1 MQLTFS
7 FSCWHI
13 EASEGILGRQYDNLA
28 HQIVV
33 VGSLPE
39 GYTWDML
46 VECRGNYNIIPLT
59 VNDTGASATLTAD
72 QLALT
77 GYYDFQLRGTQDSV
91 IHHTNTTQVFIPDT
105 IVGPGTW
112 PVLPTEFSQ
121 AEAAIKELNA
131 HPPVPG
137 ENGYWMLWDLDSHAY
152 VQSDLPI
159 PGLTMQIGDTITG
172 EPGTDALVENV
183 GTPTAPK
190 LQFTIPRG
198 DEGKA
203 ATIEVGEVT
212 ASDPGSEPQVKNSG
226 TENAAVLDFV
236 LPRGQTGPTGPAA
249 TIEVESTVTGEPGT
263 QASVE
268 NVGTTGA
275 AKLRFTIPR
284 GNTGQNGVTP
294 TLAAGNVETLEPDQ
308 PATASVT
315 GEGPEY
321 QINLGIPQGKT
332 GETGAQGVQG
342 EIGPRGYTFTPA
354 VDDAGN
360 LSWTNDGGLPNP
372 EEINI
377 KGPIGATGPQ
387 GNPGA
392 TPTITVGTVTTLDPG
407 QDATAEITGE
417 TPNLVLSLGIPQGQP
432 GKDGTEWTEQ
442 ELLEKN
448 ISDYYAM
455 RRTGK
460 VYQTRF
466 WKFAANPTSAGE
478 KLLDNAGLVFEPSTD
493 TEEGQDDYL
502 NGQNP
507 MFEWVN
513 VNYIRDDDG
522 APRPT
527 AIEGQENYKTSGAV
541 DVGAMQMSFWYKI
554 DSSDE
559 EYIYYTV
566 SDTPHPELGL
576 VPWPECVKAD
586 GTVLP
591 WCIASKYFSG
601 TASDGLQR
609 SQPGLKPTR
618 NNSYNS
624 VITTY
629 QNKGPGYWGAGAV
642 RNTFQ
647 ILFNAIK
654 GATKSSQTLFAGTTN
669 WSSQYSASVQRSE
682 KDTYFPVTNS
692 QANNLV
698 VGAYVSVGYGS
709 NNNGAVNQDRG
720 AATMHAY
727 ADDVKIL
734 RIEDL
739 DENNKAVHLDV
750 EEGFDTMPVQL
761 TDELSANITM
771 SSMHWWSG
779 ATDSVLGH
787 HDGSPTSNANGKFPY
802 RVQGREYSVGGY
814 AVASD
819 TVAWLNENGTR
830 TVYSAPRG
838 VAHVSADNSIKETY
852 KESGTIPVHSGG
864 ATADYWVG
872 DCAVDPETG
881 AWYPDAQ
888 GTGSTQGCGDMYY
901 AGGTPANT
909 FREFLQGGHLWHGS
923 HAGSCFLALGGRLGG
938 GAWRFLAGD

>member
-1 MQLTFS
+1 MILLFS
-7 FSCWHI
+7 DWVLSK
-13 EASEGILGRQYDNLA
+13 SQGGLLGYQYDNLTREL
-28 HQIVV
+28 VV
-33 VGSLPE
+33 QGDLPE
-39 GYTWDML
+39 GWTWDVL
-46 VECRGNYNIIPLT
+46 VSASGKGDTWPLALG
-59 VNDTGASATLTAD
+59 DGQASITLTD
-72 QLALT
+72 DNLSVR
-77 GYYDFQLRGTQDSV
+77 GEYYLQLRGTNGDQV
-91 IHHTNTTQVFIPDT
+91 RHTNVITAYNSRSLSGAGQ
-105 IVGPGTW
+105 W
-112 PVLPTEFSQ
+112 PTLPTEWIQ
-121 AEAAIKELNA
+121 AEKDIKELNA

-137 ENGYWMLWDLDSHAY
+137 SNGYWLLWDLSSHSY
-152 VQSDLPI
+152 QESDLPV
-159 PGLTMQIGDTITG
+159 PVGPAGPPNVLEIGTVETLPADQQATASITG
-172 EPGTDALVENV
+172 ESPAQ
-183 GTPTAPK
+183 K
-190 LQFTIPRG
+190 L
-198 DEGKA
+198 
-203 ATIEVGEVT
+203 
-212 ASDPGSEPQVKNSG
+212 
-226 TENAAVLDFV
+226 
-236 LPRGQTGPTGPAA
+236 
-249 TIEVESTVTGEPGT
+249 
-263 QASVE
+263 
-268 NVGTTGA
+268 
-275 AKLRFTIPR
+275 
-284 GNTGQNGVTP
+284 
-294 TLAAGNVETLEPDQ
+294 
-308 PATASVT
+308 
-315 GEGPEY
+315 
-321 QINLGIPQGKT
+321 NLGIPQGKQGATGPQGIQGQPGPQGPQGIPGETGATGPQGPAGPYFSPAMSKDGWLSWQNNGGLSNPEPVNLMGPQGAPGQTGNPGPQGEPGPTGPPGPQGEKGET
-332 GETGAQGVQG
+332 GETGPQGPQG
-342 EIGPRGYTFTPA
+342 IQ
-354 VDDAGN
+354 
-360 LSWTNDGGLPNP
+360 
-372 EEINI
+372 
-377 KGPIGATGPQ
+377 GPIGATGPQ

-392 TPTITVGTVTTLDPG
+392 TPTITAGTVTTLDPG
-407 QDATAEITGE
+407 QEATAEITGE

-493 TEEGQDDYL
+493 TEEGHDDYL

-609 SQPGLKPTR
+609 SQPGMNPTR
-618 NNSYNS
+618 NISYNS
-624 VITTY
+624 MITTY

-669 WSSQYSASVQRSE
+669 WSFQYSASVQRSE

-709 NNNGAVNQDRG
+709 NNNGTVNQDRG
-720 AATMHAY
+720 VATMHAY

-739 DENNKAVHLDV
+739 DENNKAVYLDV
-750 EEGFDTMPVQL
+750 EESFDTMPVQL

-814 AVASD
+814 VVASD
-819 TVAWLNENGTR
+819 TAAWLNEDGTR

-838 VAHVSADNSIKETY
+838 AEHVSANDSIKETY

-864 ATADYWVG
+864 AAADYWVG
-872 DCAVDPETG
+872 DCVVDPETG
-881 AWYPDAQ
+881 AWHPDAQ
-888 GTGSTQGCGDMYY
+888 GSGSTQGCGDMYY
-901 AGGTPANT
+901 AGGTSANT
-909 FREFLQGGHLWHGS
+909 FREFLQGGNLGGGS
-923 HAGSCFLALGGRLGG
+923 NAGSCFLPLWSGLGG
-938 GAWRFLAGD
+938 GYWYYLAGD

>member
-1 MQLTFS
+1 MILTFS
-7 FSCWHI
+7 NWKITKPS
-13 EASEGILGRQYDNLA
+13 GTLGYQYDNLTREL
-28 HQIVV
+28 VV
-33 VGSLPE
+33 QGDLPE
-39 GYTWDML
+39 GWTWDIL
-46 VECRGNYNIIPLT
+46 VSASGKGDTWPLALG
-59 VNDTGASATLTAD
+59 DGQASITLTD
-72 QLALT
+72 DNLSVR
-77 GYYDFQLRGTQDSV
+77 GEYYLQLRGTNGNQV
-91 IHHTNTTQVFIPDT
+91 RHTNIIMAYNSRSLSGAGQ
-105 IVGPGTW
+105 W
-112 PVLPTEFSQ
+112 PTLPTEWIQ
-121 AEAAIKELNA
+121 AEKDIKELNA

-137 ENGYWMLWDLDSHAY
+137 ANGYWILWDLSSHSY
-152 VQSDLPI
+152 QESDLPV
-159 PGLTMQIGDTITG
+159 PVGPAGPPNVLEIGTVETLPADQQATASITG
-172 EPGTDALVENV
+172 ESPAQ
-183 GTPTAPK
+183 K
-190 LQFTIPRG
+190 LNLGIP
-198 DEGKA
+198 
-203 ATIEVGEVT
+203 
-212 ASDPGSEPQVKNSG
+212 Q
-226 TENAAVLDFV
+226 
-236 LPRGQTGPTGPAA
+236 GQTGK
-249 TIEVESTVTGEPGT
+249 
-263 QASVE
+263 
-268 NVGTTGA
+268 TGA
-275 AKLRFTIPR
+275 TPALEI
-284 GNTGQNGVTP
+284 GQ
-294 TLAAGNVETLEPDQ
+294 VETLEPDQ
-308 PATASVT
+308 PATAEFSGT
-315 GEGPEY
+315 PEK
-321 QINLGIPQGKT
+321 P
-332 GETGAQGVQG
+332 
-342 EIGPRGYTFTPA
+342 
-354 VDDAGN
+354 
-360 LSWTNDGGLPNP
+360 
-372 EEINI
+372 
-377 KGPIGATGPQ
+377 
-387 GNPGA
+387 
-392 TPTITVGTVTTLDPG
+392 
-407 QDATAEITGE
+407 
-417 TPNLVLSLGIPQGQP
+417 VLSLGIPQGQP

-493 TEEGQDDYL
+493 TEEGHDDYL

-618 NNSYNS
+618 NISYNS
-624 VITTY
+624 MITAY

-669 WSSQYSASVQRSE
+669 WNFQYSASVQRSE

-709 NNNGAVNQDRG
+709 NNNGTVNQDRG
-720 AATMHAY
+720 VATMHAY

-739 DENNKAVHLDV
+739 DENNKAVYLDV
-750 EEGFDTMPVQL
+750 EESFDTMPVQL

-787 HDGSPTSNANGKFPY
+787 HDGSPTSNANGGFPY

-819 TVAWLNENGTR
+819 TVAWLNEDGTR

-838 VAHVSADNSIKETY
+838 AEHVSANDSIKETY

-864 ATADYWVG
+864 AAADYWVG
-872 DCAVDPETG
+872 DCVVDPETG
-881 AWYPDAQ
+881 AWHPDAQ
-888 GTGSTQGCGDMYY
+888 GSGSTQGCGDMYY
-901 AGGTPANT
+901 AGGTAANT
-909 FREFLQGGHLWHGS
+909 FREFLQGGGLRDGS
-923 HAGSCFLALGGRLGG
+923 YAGSCYLNLWSGLGLGS
-938 GAWRFLAGD
+938 WFYLAGD

>member
-1 MQLTFS
+1 MDSNLDRFGEYPI
-7 FSCWHI
+7 WK
-13 EASEGILGRQYDNLA
+13 NLA
-28 HQIVV
+28 
-33 VGSLPE
+33 
-39 GYTWDML
+39 Y
-46 VECRGNYNIIPLT
+46 
-59 VNDTGASATLTAD
+59 LTAYG
-72 QLALT
+72 LAVKH
-77 GYYDFQLRGTQDSV
+77 GYEGTEEEWLASLEAGELQIKV
-91 IHHTNTTQVFIPDT
+91 ENGKLYYKTTKEEEWTEIP
-105 IVGPGTW
+105 
-112 PVLPTEFSQ
+112 EFSQ
-121 AEAAIKELNA
+121 VIEDLQTAASNAEDAADAANILVESAETAL
-131 HPPVPG
+131 
-137 ENGYWMLWDLDSHAY
+137 ET
-152 VQSDLPI
+152 VQSTLEESQATLESLQEQDEAL
-159 PGLTMQIGDTITG
+159 MQWEEYDNTKSYNPPAKVASNGSSYLNIKPCTG
-172 EPGTDALVENV
+172 I
-183 GTPTAPK
+183 AP
-190 LQFTIPRG
+190 P
-198 DEGKA
+198 
-203 ATIEVGEVT
+203 
-212 ASDPGSEPQVKNSG
+212 N
-226 TENAAVLDFV
+226 TEYWL
-236 LPRGQTGPTGPAA
+236 L
-249 TIEVESTVTGEPGT
+249 I
-263 QASVE
+263 
-268 NVGTTGA
+268 A
-275 AKLRFTIPR
+275 AK
-284 GNTGQNGVTP
+284 GDKGQKGEKGETGQ
-294 TLAAGNVETLEPDQ
+294 
-308 PATASVT
+308 
-315 GEGPEY
+315 
-321 QINLGIPQGKT
+321 K

-342 EIGPRGYTFTPA
+342 PPGPKGDPFSYGDFTEEQLEALTGPA
-354 VDDAGN
+354 
-360 LSWTNDGGLPNP
+360 
-372 EEINI
+372 
-377 KGPIGATGPQ
+377 GPQGPTGPQGIQGQPGPQGPQGIPGETGATGPQ
-387 GNPGA
+387 GPAGPYFSPAMSKDGWLSWQNNGGLSNPEPVNLMGPQGAPGQTGNPGPQGEPGPTGPPGPQGEKGETGA
-392 TPTITVGTVTTLDPG
+392 TGPQGPQGIQGPIGPQGQTGAQGAPGQDGQDGQTPTITVGTVTTLDPG

-576 VPWPECVKAD
+576 APWPECVKAD

-618 NNSYNS
+618 NISYNS
-624 VITTY
+624 MITTY

-669 WSSQYSASVQRSE
+669 WRFQYSASVQRSE

-709 NNNGAVNQDRG
+709 NNNGTVHQDRG
-720 AATMHAY
+720 VAAMHAY

-739 DENNKAVHLDV
+739 DENNKAVYLDV
-750 EEGFDTMPVQL
+750 EESFDTMPVQL

-771 SSMHWWSG
+771 SSMHWRSG

-787 HDGSPTSNANGKFPY
+787 HDGSPTSNANGRFPY
-802 RVQGREYSVGGY
+802 RVQGREYSVGGF

-819 TVAWLNENGTR
+819 TVAWLNEDGTR

-838 VAHVSADNSIKETY
+838 AEHVSANDSIKETY

-864 ATADYWVG
+864 AAAACWVG
-872 DCAVDPETG
+872 DCVVDPETG
-881 AWYPDAQ
+881 AWHPDAQ
-888 GTGSTQGCGDMYY
+888 GSGSTQGCGDMYY
-901 AGGTPANT
+901 TGGTSANT
-909 FREFLQGGHLWHGS
+909 FREFLQGGHLEYGS
-923 HAGSCFLALGGRLGG
+923 DAGSCCLNIWYWLGFGY
-938 GAWRFLAGD
+938 WNFLAGD

>member
-1 MQLTFS
+1 M
-7 FSCWHI
+7 
-13 EASEGILGRQYDNLA
+13 ILLFNDWVLSKPQGGLLGYQYDNLTRELA
-28 HQIVV
+28 IQ
-33 VGSLPE
+33 GDLPE
-39 GYTWDML
+39 GWTWDIL
-46 VECRGNYNIIPLT
+46 VSASGNSDTWPLALG
-59 VNDTGASATLTAD
+59 DGQASITLTD
-72 QLALT
+72 DNLSVR
-77 GYYDFQLRGTQDSV
+77 GEYYLQLRGTNGDQTR
-91 IHHTNTTQVFIPDT
+91 HTNVITAYNSRSLSGAGQ
-105 IVGPGTW
+105 W
-112 PVLPTEFSQ
+112 PTLPTEWIQ
-121 AEAAIKELNA
+121 AEKDIKELNA

-137 ENGYWMLWDLDSHAY
+137 SNGYWLLWDLSGHSY
-152 VQSDLPI
+152 QESDLPV
-159 PGLTMQIGDTITG
+159 PVGPAGPPNVLEIGTVETLPADQPATASITG
-172 EPGTDALVENV
+172 ESPAQKLNLGIPQGQPGKDGPANTLEIGTVETLEP
-183 GTPTAPK
+183 G
-190 LQFTIPRG
+190 Q
-198 DEGKA
+198 A
-203 ATIEVGEVT
+203 ATAQIIGEAPNQT
-212 ASDPGSEPQVKNSG
+212 LSLGI
-226 TENAAVLDFV
+226 
-236 LPRGQTGPTGPAA
+236 PRGQTGK
-249 TIEVESTVTGEPGT
+249 
-263 QASVE
+263 
-268 NVGTTGA
+268 TGA
-275 AKLRFTIPR
+275 TPALEI
-284 GNTGQNGVTP
+284 GQ
-294 TLAAGNVETLEPDQ
+294 VETLEPDQ
-308 PATASVT
+308 PATAEFSGT
-315 GEGPEY
+315 PEK
-321 QINLGIPQGKT
+321 P
-332 GETGAQGVQG
+332 
-342 EIGPRGYTFTPA
+342 
-354 VDDAGN
+354 
-360 LSWTNDGGLPNP
+360 
-372 EEINI
+372 
-377 KGPIGATGPQ
+377 
-387 GNPGA
+387 
-392 TPTITVGTVTTLDPG
+392 
-407 QDATAEITGE
+407 
-417 TPNLVLSLGIPQGQP
+417 VLSLGIPQGQP

-493 TEEGQDDYL
+493 TEEGHDDYL

-513 VNYIRDDDG
+513 VNYTRDDDG

-609 SQPGLKPTR
+609 SQPGMNPTR
-618 NNSYNS
+618 NISYNS
-624 VITTY
+624 MITTY

-669 WSSQYSASVQRSE
+669 WSFQYSASVQRSE

-709 NNNGAVNQDRG
+709 NNNGTVNQDRG
-720 AATMHAY
+720 VAAMHAY

-739 DENNKAVHLDV
+739 DENNKAVYLDV
-750 EEGFDTMPVQL
+750 EESFDTMPVQL

-787 HDGSPTSNANGKFPY
+787 HDGSPTSNVNGRFPY

-819 TVAWLNENGTR
+819 TVAWLNEDGTR

-838 VAHVSADNSIKETY
+838 AEHVSANDSIKETY

-864 ATADYWVG
+864 AAADYWVG
-872 DCAVDPETG
+872 DCVVDPETG
-881 AWYPDAQ
+881 AWHPDAQ
-888 GTGSTQGCGDMYY
+888 GSGSTQGCGDMYY
-901 AGGTPANT
+901 TGGTSANT
-909 FREFLQGGHLWHGS
+909 FREFLQGGSLGGGS
-923 HAGSCFLALGGRLGG
+923 YAGSCYLHLGYWLGNG
-938 GAWRFLAGD
+938 YWFCLAGD

>member
-1 MQLTFS
+1 MILLFS
-7 FSCWHI
+7 DWVLSKPQ
-13 EASEGILGRQYDNLA
+13 GGLLGYQYDNLTREL
-28 HQIVV
+28 VV
-33 VGSLPE
+33 QGDLPK
-39 GYTWDML
+39 GWAWDILVSASGKGDTW
-46 VECRGNYNIIPLT
+46 PLALG
-59 VNDTGASATLTAD
+59 DGEASITLTD
-72 QLALT
+72 DNLSVR
-77 GYYDFQLRGTQDSV
+77 GEYYLQLRGTNGDQV
-91 IHHTNTTQVFIPDT
+91 RHTNVVTAYNSRSLSGAGQ
-105 IVGPGTW
+105 W
-112 PVLPTEFSQ
+112 PTLPTEWIQ
-121 AEAAIKELNA
+121 AEKDIKELNA

-137 ENGYWMLWDLDSHAY
+137 SNGYWLLWDLSSHSY
-152 VQSDLPI
+152 QESDLPV
-159 PGLTMQIGDTITG
+159 PVGPAGPPNVLEIGTVETLPADQQATASITG
-172 EPGTDALVENV
+172 ESPAQKLSLGIPQGQPGKD
-183 GTPTAPK
+183 
-190 LQFTIPRG
+190 
-198 DEGKA
+198 
-203 ATIEVGEVT
+203 
-212 ASDPGSEPQVKNSG
+212 
-226 TENAAVLDFV
+226 
-236 LPRGQTGPTGPAA
+236 GPAN
-249 TIEVESTVTGEPGT
+249 TLQIGT
-263 QASVE
+263 
-268 NVGTTGA
+268 
-275 AKLRFTIPR
+275 
-284 GNTGQNGVTP
+284 
-294 TLAAGNVETLEPDQ
+294 VETLEPGQ
-308 PATASVT
+308 AATAQII
-315 GEGPEY
+315 GEAPN
-321 QINLGIPQGKT
+321 QTLSLGIPQGQTGKT
-332 GETGAQGVQG
+332 
-342 EIGPRGYTFTPA
+342 
-354 VDDAGN
+354 
-360 LSWTNDGGLPNP
+360 
-372 EEINI
+372 
-377 KGPIGATGPQ
+377 
-387 GNPGA
+387 GA
-392 TPTITVGTVTTLDPG
+392 TPALEIGQVETLEPG
-407 QDATAEITGE
+407 EPATAELSG
-417 TPNLVLSLGIPQGQP
+417 TPEKPVLSLGIPQGQP

-493 TEEGQDDYL
+493 TEEGHDDYL

-609 SQPGLKPTR
+609 SQPGMNPTR
-618 NNSYNS
+618 NISYNS
-624 VITTY
+624 MITTY

-669 WSSQYSASVQRSE
+669 WSFQYSASVQRSE

-709 NNNGAVNQDRG
+709 NNNGTVNQDRG
-720 AATMHAY
+720 VATMHAY

-739 DENNKAVHLDV
+739 DENNKAVYLDV
-750 EEGFDTMPVQL
+750 EESFDTMPVQL

-771 SSMHWWSG
+771 SSMHWRSG

-787 HDGSPTSNANGKFPY
+787 HDGSPTSNANGRFPY

-819 TVAWLNENGTR
+819 TVAWLNEDGTR

-838 VAHVSADNSIKETY
+838 AEHVSANDSIKETY

-864 ATADYWVG
+864 AAADYWVG
-872 DCAVDPETG
+872 DCVVDPETG
-881 AWYPDAQ
+881 AWHPDAQ
-888 GTGSTQGCGDMYY
+888 GSGSTQGCGDMYY
-901 AGGTPANT
+901 AGGTSANT
-909 FREFLQGGHLWHGS
+909 FREFLQGGSLGYGS
-923 HAGSCFLALGGRLGG
+923 YAGSCFLNLWGGLGY
-938 GAWRFLAGD
+938 GAWHCLAGD

>member
-1 MQLTFS
+1 MILLFS
-7 FSCWHI
+7 DWVLSKPQ
-13 EASEGILGRQYDNLA
+13 GGLLGYQYDNLTREL
-28 HQIVV
+28 VV
-33 VGSLPE
+33 QGDLPE
-39 GYTWDML
+39 GWTWDVL
-46 VECRGNYNIIPLT
+46 VSASGKGDTWPLALG
-59 VNDTGASATLTAD
+59 DGQASITLTD
-72 QLALT
+72 DNLSVR
-77 GYYDFQLRGTQDSV
+77 GEYYLQLRGTNGFTDQV
-91 IHHTNTTQVFIPDT
+91 RHTNVITAYNSRSLSGAGQ
-105 IVGPGTW
+105 W
-112 PVLPTEFSQ
+112 PTLPTEWIQ
-121 AEAAIKELNA
+121 AEKDIKELNA

-137 ENGYWMLWDLDSHAY
+137 SNGYWLLWDLSSHSY
-152 VQSDLPI
+152 QESDLPV
-159 PGLTMQIGDTITG
+159 PVGPAGPPNVLEIGTVETLPADQPATASITG
-172 EPGTDALVENV
+172 ESPAQKLNLGIPQGKQGATGNPG
-183 GTPTAPK
+183 AP
-190 LQFTIPRG
+190 
-198 DEGKA
+198 GK
-203 ATIEVGEVT
+203 
-212 ASDPGSEPQVKNSG
+212 D
-226 TENAAVLDFV
+226 
-236 LPRGQTGPTGPAA
+236 
-249 TIEVESTVTGEPGT
+249 
-263 QASVE
+263 
-268 NVGTTGA
+268 
-275 AKLRFTIPR
+275 
-284 GNTGQNGVTP
+284 GQNGVTP
-294 TLAAGNVETLEPDQ
+294 TLSAGNVETLEPDQ

-315 GEGPEY
+315 GEGPAY
-321 QINLGIPQGKT
+321 QINLGIPRGQ
-332 GETGAQGVQG
+332 TGAQGAPGQ
-342 EIGPRGYTFTPA
+342 
-354 VDDAGN
+354 
-360 LSWTNDGGLPNP
+360 DGQDGQD
-372 EEINI
+372 
-377 KGPIGATGPQ
+377 GQ
-387 GNPGA
+387 
-392 TPTITVGTVTTLDPG
+392 TPTIAVGTVTTLDPG

-493 TEEGQDDYL
+493 TEEGHDDYL

-609 SQPGLKPTR
+609 SQPGMNPTR
-618 NNSYNS
+618 NISYNS
-624 VITTY
+624 MITTY

-669 WSSQYSASVQRSE
+669 WSFQYSASVQRSE

-709 NNNGAVNQDRG
+709 NNNGTVNQDRG
-720 AATMHAY
+720 VAAMHAY

-739 DENNKAVHLDV
+739 DENNKAVYLDV
-750 EEGFDTMPVQL
+750 EESFDTMPVQL

-787 HDGSPTSNANGKFPY
+787 HDGSPTSNANGRFPY

-819 TVAWLNENGTR
+819 TVAWLNEDGTR

-838 VAHVSADNSIKETY
+838 AEHVSANDSIKETY

-864 ATADYWVG
+864 AAADYWVG
-872 DCAVDPETG
+872 DCVVDPETG
-881 AWYPDAQ
+881 AWHPDAQ
-888 GTGSTQGCGDMYY
+888 GSGSTQGCGDMYY
-901 AGGTPANT
+901 AGGTSANT
-909 FREFLQGGHLWHGS
+909 FREFLQGGNLGNGS
-923 HAGSCFLALGGRLGG
+923 NAGSCSLNLWYRLGY
-938 GAWRFLAGD
+938 GAWDFLAGD

>member
-1 MQLTFS
+1 MILLFS
-7 FSCWHI
+7 DWVLSKPQ
-13 EASEGILGRQYDNLA
+13 GGLLGYQYDNLTREL
-28 HQIVV
+28 VV
-33 VGSLPE
+33 QGDLPE
-39 GYTWDML
+39 GWTWDML
-46 VECRGNYNIIPLT
+46 VSASGNSDTWPLALG
-59 VNDTGASATLTAD
+59 DGQASITLTD
-72 QLALT
+72 DNLSVR
-77 GYYDFQLRGTQDSV
+77 GEYYLQLRGTNGDQV
-91 IHHTNTTQVFIPDT
+91 RHTNVITAYNSRSLSGAGQ
-105 IVGPGTW
+105 W
-112 PVLPTEFSQ
+112 PTLPTEWIQ
-121 AEAAIKELNA
+121 AEKDIKELNA

-137 ENGYWMLWDLDSHAY
+137 LNGYWLLWDLSSHSY
-152 VQSDLPI
+152 QESDLPV
-159 PGLTMQIGDTITG
+159 PVGPAGPPNVLEIGTVETLPADQPATASITG
-172 EPGTDALVENV
+172 ESPAQKLNLGIPQGKQGATGNPG
-183 GTPTAPK
+183 AP
-190 LQFTIPRG
+190 
-198 DEGKA
+198 GK
-203 ATIEVGEVT
+203 
-212 ASDPGSEPQVKNSG
+212 D
-226 TENAAVLDFV
+226 
-236 LPRGQTGPTGPAA
+236 
-249 TIEVESTVTGEPGT
+249 
-263 QASVE
+263 
-268 NVGTTGA
+268 
-275 AKLRFTIPR
+275 
-284 GNTGQNGVTP
+284 GQNGVTP
-294 TLAAGNVETLEPDQ
+294 TLSAGNVETLEPGQ

-321 QINLGIPQGKT
+321 QINLGIPRGQ
-332 GETGAQGVQG
+332 TGAQGTPGQNG
-342 EIGPRGYTFTPA
+342 E
-354 VDDAGN
+354 
-360 LSWTNDGGLPNP
+360 DG
-372 EEINI
+372 
-377 KGPIGATGPQ
+377 Q
-387 GNPGA
+387 
-392 TPTITVGTVTTLDPG
+392 TPTIAVGTVTTLDPG

-493 TEEGQDDYL
+493 TEEGHDDYL

-609 SQPGLKPTR
+609 SQPGMNPTR
-618 NNSYNS
+618 NISYNS
-624 VITTY
+624 MITTY

-669 WSSQYSASVQRSE
+669 WSFQYSASVQRSE

-709 NNNGAVNQDRG
+709 NNNGTVNQDRG
-720 AATMHAY
+720 VAAMHAY

-739 DENNKAVHLDV
+739 DENNKAVYLDV
-750 EEGFDTMPVQL
+750 EESFDTMPVQL

-787 HDGSPTSNANGKFPY
+787 HDGSPTSNANGRFPY

-819 TVAWLNENGTR
+819 TVAWLNEDGTR

-838 VAHVSADNSIKETY
+838 AEHVSANDSIKETY

-872 DCAVDPETG
+872 DCVVDPETG
-881 AWYPDAQ
+881 AWHPDAQ
-888 GTGSTQGCGDMYY
+888 GSGSTQGCGDMYY
-901 AGGTPANT
+901 AGGTSANT
-909 FREFLQGGHLWHGS
+909 FREFLQGGALGFGS
-923 HAGSCFLALGGRLGG
+923 NAGSCCLNLGSGLGDG
-938 GAWRFLAGD
+938 GWRYLAGD

>member
-1 MQLTFS
+1 MILLFS
-7 FSCWHI
+7 DWVLSKPQ
-13 EASEGILGRQYDNLA
+13 GGLLGYQYDNLTREL
-28 HQIVV
+28 VV
-33 VGSLPE
+33 QGDLPE
-39 GYTWDML
+39 GWTWDIL
-46 VECRGNYNIIPLT
+46 VSASGKGDTWPLALG
-59 VNDTGASATLTAD
+59 DGQASITLTD
-72 QLALT
+72 DNLSVR
-77 GYYDFQLRGTQDSV
+77 GEYYLQLRGTNGDQV
-91 IHHTNTTQVFIPDT
+91 RHTNVITAYNSRSLSGAGQ
-105 IVGPGTW
+105 W
-112 PVLPTEFSQ
+112 PTLPTEWIQ
-121 AEAAIKELNA
+121 AEKDIKELNA

-137 ENGYWMLWDLDSHAY
+137 SNGYWLLWDLSSHSY
-152 VQSDLPI
+152 QESDLPV
-159 PGLTMQIGDTITG
+159 PVGPAGPPNVLEIGTVETLPADQQATASITG
-172 EPGTDALVENV
+172 ESPAQKLNLGIPQGKQGATGNPG
-183 GTPTAPK
+183 AP
-190 LQFTIPRG
+190 
-198 DEGKA
+198 GK
-203 ATIEVGEVT
+203 
-212 ASDPGSEPQVKNSG
+212 N
-226 TENAAVLDFV
+226 
-236 LPRGQTGPTGPAA
+236 
-249 TIEVESTVTGEPGT
+249 
-263 QASVE
+263 
-268 NVGTTGA
+268 
-275 AKLRFTIPR
+275 
-284 GNTGQNGVTP
+284 GQNGVTP
-294 TLAAGNVETLEPDQ
+294 TLAAGDVETLEPDQ

-315 GEGPEY
+315 GEGPAY
-321 QINLGIPQGKT
+321 QIN
-332 GETGAQGVQG
+332 
-342 EIGPRGYTFTPA
+342 
-354 VDDAGN
+354 
-360 LSWTNDGGLPNP
+360 
-372 EEINI
+372 
-377 KGPIGATGPQ
+377 
-387 GNPGA
+387 
-392 TPTITVGTVTTLDPG
+392 
-407 QDATAEITGE
+407 
-417 TPNLVLSLGIPQGQP
+417 LGIPQGQP

-493 TEEGQDDYL
+493 TEEGHDDYL

-576 VPWPECVKAD
+576 APWPECVKAD

-624 VITTY
+624 MITTY

-669 WSSQYSASVQRSE
+669 WNFQYSASVQRSE

-709 NNNGAVNQDRG
+709 NNNGTVNQDRG
-720 AATMHAY
+720 VATMHAY

-739 DENNKAVHLDV
+739 DENNKAVYLDV
-750 EEGFDTMPVQL
+750 EESFDTMPVQL

-787 HDGSPTSNANGKFPY
+787 HDGSPTSNANGRFPY

-819 TVAWLNENGTR
+819 TVAWLNEDGTR

-838 VAHVSADNSIKETY
+838 AEHVSANDSIKETY

-864 ATADYWVG
+864 AAADYWVG
-872 DCAVDPETG
+872 DCVVDPETG
-881 AWYPDAQ
+881 AWHPDAQ
-888 GTGSTQGCGDMYY
+888 GSGSTQGCGDMYY
-901 AGGTPANT
+901 AGGTSANT
-909 FREFLQGGHLWHGS
+909 FREFLQGGYLGGGS
-923 HAGSCFLALGGRLGG
+923 PAGSCFLYLGHGLGNG
-938 GAWRFLAGD
+938 NWNYLAGYCFDFFKTMHCVVRRAGRRSRMAPWQMPKISQKG

>member
-1 MQLTFS
+1 MILTFS
-7 FSCWHI
+7 NWKITKPS
-13 EASEGILGRQYDNLA
+13 GTLGYQYDNLTREL
-28 HQIVV
+28 VV
-33 VGSLPE
+33 QGDLPE
-39 GYTWDML
+39 GWTWDIL
-46 VECRGNYNIIPLT
+46 VSASGNSDIWPLALG
-59 VNDTGASATLTAD
+59 DGQASITLTD
-72 QLALT
+72 DNLSVH
-77 GYYDFQLRGTQDSV
+77 GEYYLQLRGTNGDQV
-91 IHHTNTTQVFIPDT
+91 RHTNVITAYNSRSLSGAGQ
-105 IVGPGTW
+105 W
-112 PVLPTEFSQ
+112 PTLPTEWIQ
-121 AEAAIKELNA
+121 AEKDIKELNA

-137 ENGYWMLWDLDSHAY
+137 SNGYWLLWDLSSHSY
-152 VQSDLPI
+152 QESDLPV
-159 PGLTMQIGDTITG
+159 P
-172 EPGTDALVENV
+172 V
-183 GTPTAPK
+183 
-190 LQFTIPRG
+190 
-198 DEGKA
+198 
-203 ATIEVGEVT
+203 
-212 ASDPGSEPQVKNSG
+212 
-226 TENAAVLDFV
+226 
-236 LPRGQTGPTGPAA
+236 GPAGPPNVLE
-249 TIEVESTVTGEPGT
+249 IGT
-263 QASVE
+263 
-268 NVGTTGA
+268 
-275 AKLRFTIPR
+275 
-284 GNTGQNGVTP
+284 
-294 TLAAGNVETLEPDQ
+294 VETLEPGQ
-308 PATASVT
+308 TATAQIT
-315 GEGPEY
+315 GEAPN
-321 QINLGIPQGKT
+321 QTLSLGIPQGQTGKT
-332 GETGAQGVQG
+332 
-342 EIGPRGYTFTPA
+342 
-354 VDDAGN
+354 
-360 LSWTNDGGLPNP
+360 
-372 EEINI
+372 
-377 KGPIGATGPQ
+377 
-387 GNPGA
+387 GA
-392 TPTITVGTVTTLDPG
+392 TPALEIGQVETLEPG
-407 QDATAEITGE
+407 EPATAELSG
-417 TPNLVLSLGIPQGQP
+417 TPEKPVLSLGIPQGQP

-460 VYQTRF
+460 VYQTRV

-493 TEEGQDDYL
+493 PEEGHDDYL

-609 SQPGLKPTR
+609 SQPGMNPTR

-624 VITTY
+624 MITTY
-629 QNKGPGYWGAGAV
+629 QTKGPGYWGAGAV

-669 WSSQYSASVQRSE
+669 WSFQYSASVQRSE

-709 NNNGAVNQDRG
+709 NNNGTVNQDRG
-720 AATMHAY
+720 VAAMHAY

-739 DENNKAVHLDV
+739 DENNKAVYLDV
-750 EEGFDTMPVQL
+750 EESFDTMPVQL

-787 HDGSPTSNANGKFPY
+787 HDGSPTSNANGRFPY

-819 TVAWLNENGTR
+819 TVAWLNEDGTR

-838 VAHVSADNSIKETY
+838 AEHVSANDSIKETY

-864 ATADYWVG
+864 AAADYWVG
-872 DCAVDPETG
+872 DCVVDPETG
-881 AWYPDAQ
+881 AWHPDAQ
-888 GTGSTQGCGDMYY
+888 GSGSTQGCGDMYY
-901 AGGTPANT
+901 AGGTSANT
-909 FREFLQGGHLWHGS
+909 FREFLQGGALWNGS
-923 HAGSCFLALGGRLGG
+923 YAGSGCLFLRGRLGDG
-938 GAWRFLAGD
+938 NWYFLAGD

>member
-1 MQLTFS
+1 MQLVFDFS
-7 FSCWHI
+7 QWLISPRQ
-13 EASEGILGRQYDNLA
+13 GVVGRQYDNLS
-28 HQIVV
+28 HSLVV
-33 VGSLPE
+33 EGELPS

-46 VECRGNYNIIPLT
+46 VEAKGKYNIIPLSAT
-59 VNDTGASATLTAD
+59 ATGATASLTAD
-72 QLALT
+72 QLAFGDT
-77 GYYDFQLRGTQDSV
+77 YYAFQLRGTSGEI
-91 IHHTNTTQVFIPDT
+91 IHHTNAVQVYVPDT

-121 AEAAIKELNA
+121 AEANIKELNA

-137 ENGYWMLWDLDSHAY
+137 ENGYWMLWDLGTHSY
-152 VQSDLPI
+152 VQSQLVV
-159 PGLTMQIGDTITG
+159 PGLHIEIGETTTG
-172 EPGTDALVENV
+172 EPGTPASVANS
-183 GTPTAPK
+183 GTNTAPV
-190 LQFTIPRG
+190 LNFTIPEGEKG
-198 DEGKA
+198 DA
-203 ATIEVGEVT
+203 ATIQVGTVT

-226 TENAAVLDFV
+226 TENAAVFDFV
-236 LPRGQTGPTGPAA
+236 LPRGQTGPTGSAA

-294 TLAAGNVETLEPDQ
+294 TLSAGNVETLEPGQ

-315 GEGPEY
+315 GEGPAY
-321 QINLGIPQGKT
+321 QINLGIPRGQ
-332 GETGAQGVQG
+332 TGAQGAPGQ
-342 EIGPRGYTFTPA
+342 
-354 VDDAGN
+354 
-360 LSWTNDGGLPNP
+360 DGQDG
-372 EEINI
+372 
-377 KGPIGATGPQ
+377 Q
-387 GNPGA
+387 
-392 TPTITVGTVTTLDPG
+392 TPTIAVGTVTTLDPG

-417 TPNLVLSLGIPQGQP
+417 TPNLTLNLGIPEGQP
-432 GKDGTEWTEQ
+432 GQDGTEWTEQ

-493 TEEGQDDYL
+493 TEEGHDDYL

-576 VPWPECVKAD
+576 APWPECVKAD

-624 VITTY
+624 MITTY

-669 WSSQYSASVQRSE
+669 WSFQYSASVQRSE

-709 NNNGAVNQDRG
+709 NNNGTVNQDRG
-720 AATMHAY
+720 VAAMHAY

-739 DENNKAVHLDV
+739 DENNKAVYLDV
-750 EEGFDTMPVQL
+750 EESFDTMPVQL

-787 HDGSPTSNANGKFPY
+787 HDGSPTSNANGRFPY

-819 TVAWLNENGTR
+819 TVAWLNEDGTR

-838 VAHVSADNSIKETY
+838 AEHVSANDSIKETY

-864 ATADYWVG
+864 TAADYWVG
-872 DCAVDPETG
+872 DCVVDPETG
-881 AWYPDAQ
+881 AWHPDAQ
-888 GTGSTQGCGDMYY
+888 GSGSTQGCGDMYY
-901 AGGTPANT
+901 AGGTSANT
-909 FREFLQGGHLWHGS
+909 FREFLQGGNLGLGS
-923 HAGSCFLALGGRLGG
+923 LAGSCYLYLGGRLGG
-938 GAWRFLAGD
+938 GGWGFLAGD

>member
-1 MQLTFS
+1 MILLFS
-7 FSCWHI
+7 DWVLSKPQ
-13 EASEGILGRQYDNLA
+13 GGLLGYQYDNLTREL
-28 HQIVV
+28 VV
-33 VGSLPE
+33 QGDLPE
-39 GYTWDML
+39 GWTWDML
-46 VECRGNYNIIPLT
+46 VSASGNSDTWPLALG
-59 VNDTGASATLTAD
+59 DGQASITLTD
-72 QLALT
+72 DNLSVR
-77 GYYDFQLRGTQDSV
+77 GEYYLQLRGTNGDQV
-91 IHHTNTTQVFIPDT
+91 RHTNVITAYNSRSLSGAGQ
-105 IVGPGTW
+105 W
-112 PVLPTEFSQ
+112 PTLPTEWIQ
-121 AEAAIKELNA
+121 AEKDIKELNA

-137 ENGYWMLWDLDSHAY
+137 SDGYWLLWDLSSHSY
-152 VQSDLPI
+152 QESDLPV
-159 PGLTMQIGDTITG
+159 PVGPAGPPNVLEIGTVETLPADQQATASITG
-172 EPGTDALVENV
+172 ESPAQKLNLGIPQGKQGATGNPG
-183 GTPTAPK
+183 AP
-190 LQFTIPRG
+190 
-198 DEGKA
+198 GK
-203 ATIEVGEVT
+203 
-212 ASDPGSEPQVKNSG
+212 D
-226 TENAAVLDFV
+226 
-236 LPRGQTGPTGPAA
+236 GQD
-249 TIEVESTVTGEPGT
+249 
-263 QASVE
+263 
-268 NVGTTGA
+268 
-275 AKLRFTIPR
+275 
-284 GNTGQNGVTP
+284 GQTP
-294 TLAAGNVETLEPDQ
+294 TLAAGDVETLEPGQ

-315 GEGPEY
+315 GEGPAY
-321 QINLGIPQGKT
+321 QINLGIPRGQ
-332 GETGAQGVQG
+332 TGAQGAPGQ
-342 EIGPRGYTFTPA
+342 
-354 VDDAGN
+354 
-360 LSWTNDGGLPNP
+360 DGQDGQD
-372 EEINI
+372 
-377 KGPIGATGPQ
+377 GQ
-387 GNPGA
+387 
-392 TPTITVGTVTTLDPG
+392 TPTIAVGTVTTLDPG

-493 TEEGQDDYL
+493 TEEGHDDYL

-609 SQPGLKPTR
+609 SQPGMNPTR
-618 NNSYNS
+618 NISYNS
-624 VITTY
+624 MITTY

-654 GATKSSQTLFAGTTN
+654 GATKSSQTLFAGTTS
-669 WSSQYSASVQRSE
+669 WSFQYSASVQRSE

-720 AATMHAY
+720 VATMHAY

-739 DENNKAVHLDV
+739 DENNKAVYLDV
-750 EEGFDTMPVQL
+750 EESFDTMPVQL

-771 SSMHWWSG
+771 SSMHWRSG

-787 HDGSPTSNANGKFPY
+787 HDGSPTSNANGRFPY

-819 TVAWLNENGTR
+819 AVAWLNEDGTR

-838 VAHVSADNSIKETY
+838 AEHVSANDSIKETY

-864 ATADYWVG
+864 AAADYWVG
-872 DCAVDPETG
+872 DCVVDPETG
-881 AWYPDAQ
+881 AWHPDAQ
-888 GTGSTQGCGDMYY
+888 GSGSTQGCGDMYY
-901 AGGTPANT
+901 AGGTSANT
-909 FREFLQGGHLWHGS
+909 FREFLQGGGLWYGS
-923 HAGSCFLALGGRLGG
+923 YAGSCFLHLGSWLGSG
-938 GAWRFLAGD
+938 SWDFLAGD

>member
-1 MQLTFS
+1 MILLFS
-7 FSCWHI
+7 DWVLSKPQ
-13 EASEGILGRQYDNLA
+13 GGLLGYQYDNLTREL
-28 HQIVV
+28 VV
-33 VGSLPE
+33 QGDLPE
-39 GYTWDML
+39 GWTWDIL
-46 VECRGNYNIIPLT
+46 VSANGNSDTWPLALG
-59 VNDTGASATLTAD
+59 DGQASITLTD
-72 QLALT
+72 DNLSVR
-77 GYYDFQLRGTQDSV
+77 GEYYLQLRGTNGDQVRRTNV
-91 IHHTNTTQVFIPDT
+91 ITAYNSRSLSGAGQ
-105 IVGPGTW
+105 W
-112 PVLPTEFSQ
+112 PTLPTEWIQ
-121 AEAAIKELNA
+121 AEKDIKELNA

-137 ENGYWMLWDLDSHAY
+137 SNGYWLLWDLSSHSY
-152 VQSDLPI
+152 QESDLPV
-159 PGLTMQIGDTITG
+159 PVGPAGPPNVLEIGTVETLPADQQATASITG
-172 EPGTDALVENV
+172 ESPAQKLNLGIPQGKQGATGNPG
-183 GTPTAPK
+183 AP
-190 LQFTIPRG
+190 
-198 DEGKA
+198 GK
-203 ATIEVGEVT
+203 
-212 ASDPGSEPQVKNSG
+212 D
-226 TENAAVLDFV
+226 
-236 LPRGQTGPTGPAA
+236 
-249 TIEVESTVTGEPGT
+249 
-263 QASVE
+263 
-268 NVGTTGA
+268 
-275 AKLRFTIPR
+275 
-284 GNTGQNGVTP
+284 GQNGVTP
-294 TLAAGNVETLEPDQ
+294 TLSAGNVETLEPGQ

-315 GEGPEY
+315 GNGPAY
-321 QINLGIPQGKT
+321 QINLGIPRGQ
-332 GETGAQGVQG
+332 TGAQGAPGQ
-342 EIGPRGYTFTPA
+342 
-354 VDDAGN
+354 
-360 LSWTNDGGLPNP
+360 DGQDGQD
-372 EEINI
+372 
-377 KGPIGATGPQ
+377 GQ
-387 GNPGA
+387 
-392 TPTITVGTVTTLDPG
+392 TPTIAVGTVTTLDPG
-407 QDATAEITGE
+407 QDATAEITGK

-493 TEEGQDDYL
+493 TEEGHDDYL

-609 SQPGLKPTR
+609 SQPGMNPTR
-618 NNSYNS
+618 NISYNS
-624 VITTY
+624 MITTY

-669 WSSQYSASVQRSE
+669 WSFQYSASVQRSE

-709 NNNGAVNQDRG
+709 NNNGTVNQDRG
-720 AATMHAY
+720 VATMHAY

-739 DENNKAVHLDV
+739 DENNKAVYLDV
-750 EEGFDTMPVQL
+750 EESFDTMPVQL

-787 HDGSPTSNANGKFPY
+787 HDGSPTSNANGRSPY

-819 TVAWLNENGTR
+819 TVAWLNEDGTR

-838 VAHVSADNSIKETY
+838 AEHVSANDSIKETY

-864 ATADYWVG
+864 AAADYWVG
-872 DCAVDPETG
+872 DCVVDPETG
-881 AWYPDAQ
+881 AWHPDAQ
-888 GTGSTQGCGDMYY
+888 GSGSTQGCGDMYY
-901 AGGTPANT
+901 AGGTSANT
-909 FREFLQGGHLWHGS
+909 FREFLQGGFLWSGS
-923 HAGSCFLALGGRLGG
+923 RAGSCCLYLWDGLGG
-938 GAWRFLAGD
+938 GGWAYLAGD

>member
-1 MQLTFS
+1 MILLFS
-7 FSCWHI
+7 DWVLSK
-13 EASEGILGRQYDNLA
+13 SQGGLLGYQYDNLTREL
-28 HQIVV
+28 VV
-33 VGSLPE
+33 QGDLPE
-39 GYTWDML
+39 GWTWDIL
-46 VECRGNYNIIPLT
+46 VSASGNGDTWPLT
-59 VNDTGASATLTAD
+59 LGDGQASITLTD
-72 QLALT
+72 DNLSVR
-77 GYYDFQLRGTQDSV
+77 GEYYLQLRGTNGDQV
-91 IHHTNTTQVFIPDT
+91 RHTNVITAYNSRSLSGAGQ
-105 IVGPGTW
+105 W
-112 PVLPTEFSQ
+112 PTLPTEWIQ
-121 AEAAIKELNA
+121 AEKDIKELNA

-137 ENGYWMLWDLDSHAY
+137 SNGYWLLWDLSSHSY
-152 VQSDLPI
+152 QESDLPV
-159 PGLTMQIGDTITG
+159 PVGPAGPPNVLEIGTVETLPADQQATASITG
-172 EPGTDALVENV
+172 ESPAQKLNLGIPQGKQGATGNPG
-183 GTPTAPK
+183 AP
-190 LQFTIPRG
+190 
-198 DEGKA
+198 GK
-203 ATIEVGEVT
+203 
-212 ASDPGSEPQVKNSG
+212 D
-226 TENAAVLDFV
+226 
-236 LPRGQTGPTGPAA
+236 
-249 TIEVESTVTGEPGT
+249 
-263 QASVE
+263 
-268 NVGTTGA
+268 
-275 AKLRFTIPR
+275 
-284 GNTGQNGVTP
+284 GQNGVTP
-294 TLAAGNVETLEPDQ
+294 TLAAGNVETLEPGQ

-315 GEGPEY
+315 GEGPAY
-321 QINLGIPQGKT
+321 QINLGIPRGQ
-332 GETGAQGVQG
+332 TGAQGTPGQNG
-342 EIGPRGYTFTPA
+342 E
-354 VDDAGN
+354 
-360 LSWTNDGGLPNP
+360 DG
-372 EEINI
+372 
-377 KGPIGATGPQ
+377 Q
-387 GNPGA
+387 
-392 TPTITVGTVTTLDPG
+392 TPTITVGTVTTLAPG

-493 TEEGQDDYL
+493 AEEGHDDYL

-609 SQPGLKPTR
+609 SQPGMNPTR
-618 NNSYNS
+618 NISYNS
-624 VITTY
+624 MITTY

-669 WSSQYSASVQRSE
+669 WSFQYSASVQRSE

-709 NNNGAVNQDRG
+709 NNNGTVNQDRG
-720 AATMHAY
+720 VATMHAY

-739 DENNKAVHLDV
+739 DENNKAVYLDV
-750 EEGFDTMPVQL
+750 EESFDTMPVQL

-787 HDGSPTSNANGKFPY
+787 HDGSPTSNANGRFPY

-819 TVAWLNENGTR
+819 TVAWLNEDGTR

-838 VAHVSADNSIKETY
+838 AEHVSANDSIKETY

-872 DCAVDPETG
+872 DCVVDPETG
-881 AWYPDAQ
+881 AWHPDAQ
-888 GTGSTQGCGDMYY
+888 GSGSTQGCGDMYY
-901 AGGTPANT
+901 AGGTSANT
-909 FREFLQGGHLWHGS
+909 FREFLQGGDLWNGS
-923 HAGSCFLALGGRLGG
+923 SAGSCFLVLGHWLGHG
-938 GAWRFLAGD
+938 LWYYLAGD

>member
-1 MQLTFS
+1 MILLFS
-7 FSCWHI
+7 DWVLSKPQ
-13 EASEGILGRQYDNLA
+13 GGLLGYQYDNLTREL
-28 HQIVV
+28 VV
-33 VGSLPE
+33 QGDLPE
-39 GYTWDML
+39 GWTWDIL
-46 VECRGNYNIIPLT
+46 VSANGNSDTWPLALG
-59 VNDTGASATLTAD
+59 DGQASITLTD
-72 QLALT
+72 DNLSVR
-77 GYYDFQLRGTQDSV
+77 GEYYLQLRGTKGDQV
-91 IHHTNTTQVFIPDT
+91 RHTNVITAYNSRSLSGAGQ
-105 IVGPGTW
+105 W
-112 PVLPTEFSQ
+112 PTLPTEWIQ
-121 AEAAIKELNA
+121 AEKDIKELNA

-137 ENGYWMLWDLDSHAY
+137 SNGYWLLWDLSSHSY
-152 VQSDLPI
+152 QESDLPV
-159 PGLTMQIGDTITG
+159 PVGPAGPPNVLEIGTVETLPADQQATASITG
-172 EPGTDALVENV
+172 ESPAQ
-183 GTPTAPK
+183 K
-190 LQFTIPRG
+190 L
-198 DEGKA
+198 
-203 ATIEVGEVT
+203 
-212 ASDPGSEPQVKNSG
+212 
-226 TENAAVLDFV
+226 
-236 LPRGQTGPTGPAA
+236 
-249 TIEVESTVTGEPGT
+249 
-263 QASVE
+263 
-268 NVGTTGA
+268 
-275 AKLRFTIPR
+275 
-284 GNTGQNGVTP
+284 
-294 TLAAGNVETLEPDQ
+294 
-308 PATASVT
+308 
-315 GEGPEY
+315 
-321 QINLGIPQGKT
+321 NLGIPQGK
-332 GETGAQGVQG
+332 Q
-342 EIGPRGYTFTPA
+342 
-354 VDDAGN
+354 
-360 LSWTNDGGLPNP
+360 
-372 EEINI
+372 
-377 KGPIGATGPQ
+377 GAT

-392 TPTITVGTVTTLDPG
+392 PGKDGQDGQTPTIAVGTVTTLDPG

-493 TEEGQDDYL
+493 TEEGHDDYL

-609 SQPGLKPTR
+609 SQPGMNPTR
-618 NNSYNS
+618 NISYNS
-624 VITTY
+624 MITTY

-669 WSSQYSASVQRSE
+669 WNFQYSASVQRSE

-692 QANNLV
+692 QANSLV

-709 NNNGAVNQDRG
+709 DNNGTVNQDRG
-720 AATMHAY
+720 VAAMHAY

-739 DENNKAVHLDV
+739 DENNKAVYLDV
-750 EEGFDTMPVQL
+750 EESFDTMPVQL

-771 SSMHWWSG
+771 SSMHWRSG

-787 HDGSPTSNANGKFPY
+787 HDGSPTSNANGRFPY

-819 TVAWLNENGTR
+819 TVAWLNEDGTR

-838 VAHVSADNSIKETY
+838 VAHVSADDSIKETY

-864 ATADYWVG
+864 AAADYWVG
-872 DCAVDPETG
+872 DCVVDPETG
-881 AWYPDAQ
+881 AWHPDAQ
-888 GTGSTQGCGDMYY
+888 GSGSTQGCGDMYY
-901 AGGTPANT
+901 AGGTSANT
-909 FREFLQGGHLWHGS
+909 FREFLQGGDLRSGS
-923 HAGSCFLALGGRLGG
+923 CAGSCCLHLGG
-938 GAWRFLAGD
+938 GLGYGYWNFLAGD

>member
-1 MQLTFS
+1 MDSNLDRFGEYPIWKNLAYLTAYGLAVKHGYEGTEEEWLASLETGELQIKVENGKLYYKTTKEEEWTEIPEFSQVIEDLQTAASNAGEAADAANTLVESAKTALGTVQSTLEESQATLESLQEQDEALMQ
-7 FSCWHI
+7 W
-13 EASEGILGRQYDNLA
+13 EEYDNTKSYSPPA
-28 HQIVV
+28 KVV
-33 VGSLPE
+33 SDGSSYLNIKSSTGISPPDTE
-39 GYTWDML
+39 HWLLIAAKGDKGQKG
-46 VECRGNYNIIPLT
+46 EKGNPGEKGE
-59 VNDTGASATLTAD
+59 TGAQGVQGPPGPKGDPFSYGDFTEE
-72 QLALT
+72 QLEALT
-77 GYYDFQLRGTQDSV
+77 G
-91 IHHTNTTQVFIPDT
+91 PA
-105 IVGPGTW
+105 GP
-112 PVLPTEFSQ
+112 Q
-121 AEAAIKELNA
+121 
-131 HPPVPG
+131 
-137 ENGYWMLWDLDSHAY
+137 
-152 VQSDLPI
+152 
-159 PGLTMQIGDTITG
+159 
-172 EPGTDALVENV
+172 
-183 GTPTAPK
+183 
-190 LQFTIPRG
+190 
-198 DEGKA
+198 
-203 ATIEVGEVT
+203 
-212 ASDPGSEPQVKNSG
+212 
-226 TENAAVLDFV
+226 
-236 LPRGQTGPTGPAA
+236 GPTGPQGIQGQPGPQGPQGIPGETGA
-249 TIEVESTVTGEPGT
+249 TGPQGPAGPYFSPAMSKDGWLSWQNNGGLSNPEPVNLMGPQGAPGQTGNPGPRGEPGPT
-263 QASVE
+263 GPPGPQGE
-268 NVGTTGA
+268 KGETGA
-275 AKLRFTIPR
+275 
-284 GNTGQNGVTP
+284 TGPQGPQGIQGPIGPQGQTGKTGATP
-294 TLAAGNVETLEPDQ
+294 ALEIGQVETLEPGQ

-315 GEGPEY
+315 GEGPAY
-321 QINLGIPQGKT
+321 QIN
-332 GETGAQGVQG
+332 
-342 EIGPRGYTFTPA
+342 
-354 VDDAGN
+354 
-360 LSWTNDGGLPNP
+360 
-372 EEINI
+372 
-377 KGPIGATGPQ
+377 
-387 GNPGA
+387 
-392 TPTITVGTVTTLDPG
+392 
-407 QDATAEITGE
+407 
-417 TPNLVLSLGIPQGQP
+417 LGIPQGQP

-493 TEEGQDDYL
+493 AEEGHDDYL

-609 SQPGLKPTR
+609 SQPGMNPTR
-618 NNSYNS
+618 NISYNS
-624 VITTY
+624 MITTY

-669 WSSQYSASVQRSE
+669 WSFQYSASVQRSE

-709 NNNGAVNQDRG
+709 NNNGTVNQDRG
-720 AATMHAY
+720 VATMHAY

-739 DENNKAVHLDV
+739 DENNKAVYLDV
-750 EEGFDTMPVQL
+750 EESFDTMPVQL

-787 HDGSPTSNANGKFPY
+787 HDGSPTSNANGRFPY

-819 TVAWLNENGTR
+819 TVAWLNEDGTR

-838 VAHVSADNSIKETY
+838 AEHVSANDSIKETY

-864 ATADYWVG
+864 AAADYWVG
-872 DCAVDPETG
+872 DCVVDPETG
-881 AWYPDAQ
+881 AWHPDAQ
-888 GTGSTQGCGDMYY
+888 GSGSTQGCGDIYY
-901 AGGTPANT
+901 AGGTSANT
-909 FREFLQGGHLWHGS
+909 FREFLQGGHLGHGS
-923 HAGSCFLALGGRLGG
+923 GAGSCFLNLGSWLGTG
-938 GAWRFLAGD
+938 HWYYLAGD

>member
-1 MQLTFS
+1 MILLFS
-7 FSCWHI
+7 DWVLSKTQ
-13 EASEGILGRQYDNLA
+13 GGLLGYQYDNLTREL
-28 HQIVV
+28 VV
-33 VGSLPE
+33 QGDLPE
-39 GYTWDML
+39 GWTWDVL
-46 VECRGNYNIIPLT
+46 VSASGKGDTWPLALG
-59 VNDTGASATLTAD
+59 DGQASITLTD
-72 QLALT
+72 DNLSVR
-77 GYYDFQLRGTQDSV
+77 GEYYLQLRGTNGDQV
-91 IHHTNTTQVFIPDT
+91 RHTNVITAYNSRSLS
-105 IVGPGTW
+105 GAGKW
-112 PVLPTEFSQ
+112 PTLPTEWIQ
-121 AEAAIKELNA
+121 AEKDIKELNA

-137 ENGYWMLWDLDSHAY
+137 LNGYWLIWDLSSHSY
-152 VQSDLPI
+152 QESDLPV
-159 PGLTMQIGDTITG
+159 PVGPAGPPNVLEIGTVETLPADQQATASITG
-172 EPGTDALVENV
+172 ESPAQ
-183 GTPTAPK
+183 K
-190 LQFTIPRG
+190 LNLGIPQ
-198 DEGKA
+198 GK
-203 ATIEVGEVT
+203 
-212 ASDPGSEPQVKNSG
+212 Q
-226 TENAAVLDFV
+226 
-236 LPRGQTGPTGPAA
+236 
-249 TIEVESTVTGEPGT
+249 
-263 QASVE
+263 
-268 NVGTTGA
+268 GTTGNPGA
-275 AKLRFTIPR
+275 PGKD
-284 GNTGQNGVTP
+284 GKNGVTP
-294 TLAAGNVETLEPDQ
+294 TLSAGNVETLEPGQ

-315 GEGPEY
+315 GKGPAY
-321 QINLGIPQGKT
+321 QINLGIPRGQ
-332 GETGAQGVQG
+332 TGAQGTHG
-342 EIGPRGYTFTPA
+342 KNGK
-354 VDDAGN
+354 
-360 LSWTNDGGLPNP
+360 DG
-372 EEINI
+372 
-377 KGPIGATGPQ
+377 Q
-387 GNPGA
+387 
-392 TPTITVGTVTTLDPG
+392 TPTISVGTVTTLDPG
-407 QDATAEITGE
+407 QDATAEITGK

-493 TEEGQDDYL
+493 TEEGHDDYL

-609 SQPGLKPTR
+609 SQPGMNPTR
-618 NNSYNS
+618 NISYNS
-624 VITTY
+624 MITTY

-669 WSSQYSASVQRSE
+669 WSFQYSASVQRSE

-709 NNNGAVNQDRG
+709 NNNGTVNQDRG
-720 AATMHAY
+720 VATMHAY

-739 DENNKAVHLDV
+739 DENNKAVYLDV
-750 EEGFDTMPVQL
+750 EESFDTMPVQL
-761 TDELSANITM
+761 TNELSANITM

-787 HDGSPTSNANGKFPY
+787 HDGSPTSNANGRFPY

-819 TVAWLNENGTR
+819 TVAWLNEDGTR

-838 VAHVSADNSIKETY
+838 AEHVSANDSIKETY

-872 DCAVDPETG
+872 DCVVDPETG
-881 AWYPDAQ
+881 AWHPDAQ
-888 GTGSTQGCGDMYY
+888 GSGSTQGCGDMYY
-901 AGGTPANT
+901 AGGTSANT
-909 FREFLQGGHLWHGS
+909 FREFLQGGFLGNGS
-923 HAGSCFLALGGRLGG
+923 DAGSCYLHLGSWLGG
-938 GAWRFLAGD
+938 GYWYCLAGD

>member
-1 MQLTFS
+1 MILLFS
-7 FSCWHI
+7 DWVLSKTQ
-13 EASEGILGRQYDNLA
+13 GGLLGYQYDNLTREL
-28 HQIVV
+28 VV
-33 VGSLPE
+33 QGDLPE
-39 GYTWDML
+39 GWTWDIL
-46 VECRGNYNIIPLT
+46 VSASGKSDTWPLALG
-59 VNDTGASATLTAD
+59 DGQASITLTD
-72 QLALT
+72 DNLSVR
-77 GYYDFQLRGTQDSV
+77 GEYYLQLRGTNGDQV
-91 IHHTNTTQVFIPDT
+91 RHTNVITAYNSRSLSGAGQ
-105 IVGPGTW
+105 W
-112 PVLPTEFSQ
+112 PTLPTEWIQ
-121 AEAAIKELNA
+121 AEKDIKELNA

-137 ENGYWMLWDLDSHAY
+137 SDGYWLLWDLSSHSY
-152 VQSDLPI
+152 QESDLPV
-159 PGLTMQIGDTITG
+159 PVGPAGPPNVLEIGTVETLPADQPATASITG
-172 EPGTDALVENV
+172 ESPAQKLNLGIPQGQPGKDGPANTLEIGTVETLEP
-183 GTPTAPK
+183 GQTATA
-190 LQFTIPRG
+190 QIT
-198 DEGKA
+198 
-203 ATIEVGEVT
+203 GEAPNQT
-212 ASDPGSEPQVKNSG
+212 LSLGI
-226 TENAAVLDFV
+226 
-236 LPRGQTGPTGPAA
+236 PRGQTGK
-249 TIEVESTVTGEPGT
+249 
-263 QASVE
+263 
-268 NVGTTGA
+268 TGA
-275 AKLRFTIPR
+275 TPALEI
-284 GNTGQNGVTP
+284 GQ
-294 TLAAGNVETLEPDQ
+294 VETLEPDQ
-308 PATASVT
+308 PATAEFSGT
-315 GEGPEY
+315 PEK
-321 QINLGIPQGKT
+321 P
-332 GETGAQGVQG
+332 
-342 EIGPRGYTFTPA
+342 
-354 VDDAGN
+354 
-360 LSWTNDGGLPNP
+360 
-372 EEINI
+372 
-377 KGPIGATGPQ
+377 
-387 GNPGA
+387 
-392 TPTITVGTVTTLDPG
+392 
-407 QDATAEITGE
+407 
-417 TPNLVLSLGIPQGQP
+417 VLSLGIPQGQP

-493 TEEGQDDYL
+493 TEEGHDDYL

-609 SQPGLKPTR
+609 SQPGMNPTR
-618 NNSYNS
+618 NISYNS
-624 VITTY
+624 MITTY

-669 WSSQYSASVQRSE
+669 WSFQYSASVQRSE

-709 NNNGAVNQDRG
+709 DNNGTVNQDRG
-720 AATMHAY
+720 VAAMHAY

-739 DENNKAVHLDV
+739 DENNKAVYLDV
-750 EEGFDTMPVQL
+750 EESFDTMPVQL

-787 HDGSPTSNANGKFPY
+787 HDGSPTSNANGRFPY

-838 VAHVSADNSIKETY
+838 AEHVSANDSIKETY

-864 ATADYWVG
+864 AAADYWVG
-872 DCAVDPETG
+872 DCVVDPETG
-881 AWYPDAQ
+881 AWHPDAQ
-888 GTGSTQGCGDMYY
+888 GSGSTQGCGDMYY
-901 AGGTPANT
+901 AGGTSANT
-909 FREFLQGGHLWHGS
+909 FREFLQGGDLWADS
-923 HAGSCFLALGGRLGG
+923 RAGSCCLNLGYGLGD
-938 GAWRFLAGD
+938 GAWRCLAGD

>member
-1 MQLTFS
+1 M
-7 FSCWHI
+7 
-13 EASEGILGRQYDNLA
+13 ILLFNDWVLSKPQGGLLGYQYDNLTREL
-28 HQIVV
+28 VV
-33 VGSLPE
+33 QGDLPE
-39 GYTWDML
+39 GWTWDIL
-46 VECRGNYNIIPLT
+46 VSASGKGDTWPLALG
-59 VNDTGASATLTAD
+59 DGQASITLTD
-72 QLALT
+72 DNLSVR
-77 GYYDFQLRGTQDSV
+77 GEYYLQLRGTKGDQVGDQV
-91 IHHTNTTQVFIPDT
+91 RHTNVITAYNSRSLSGAGQ
-105 IVGPGTW
+105 W
-112 PVLPTEFSQ
+112 PTLPTEWIQ
-121 AEAAIKELNA
+121 AEKDIKELNA

-137 ENGYWMLWDLDSHAY
+137 SNGYWLLWDLSSHSY
-152 VQSDLPI
+152 QESGLPV
-159 PGLTMQIGDTITG
+159 PVGPAGPPNVLEIGTVETLPADQPATASITG
-172 EPGTDALVENV
+172 ESPAQKLNLGIPQGKQGATGNPG
-183 GTPTAPK
+183 AP
-190 LQFTIPRG
+190 
-198 DEGKA
+198 GK
-203 ATIEVGEVT
+203 
-212 ASDPGSEPQVKNSG
+212 D
-226 TENAAVLDFV
+226 
-236 LPRGQTGPTGPAA
+236 
-249 TIEVESTVTGEPGT
+249 
-263 QASVE
+263 
-268 NVGTTGA
+268 
-275 AKLRFTIPR
+275 
-284 GNTGQNGVTP
+284 GQNGVTP
-294 TLAAGNVETLEPDQ
+294 TLSSGNVETLEPGQ

-315 GEGPEY
+315 GNGPEY
-321 QINLGIPQGKT
+321 QINLGIPRGQ
-332 GETGAQGVQG
+332 TGAQGAPGQ
-342 EIGPRGYTFTPA
+342 
-354 VDDAGN
+354 
-360 LSWTNDGGLPNP
+360 DGQDGQN
-372 EEINI
+372 
-377 KGPIGATGPQ
+377 GV
-387 GNPGA
+387 
-392 TPTITVGTVTTLDPG
+392 TPTIAVGTVTTLDPG

-493 TEEGQDDYL
+493 TEEGHDDYL

-576 VPWPECVKAD
+576 APWPECVKAD

-624 VITTY
+624 MITTY

-669 WSSQYSASVQRSE
+669 WSFQYSASVQRSE

-709 NNNGAVNQDRG
+709 DNNGTVNQDRG
-720 AATMHAY
+720 VAAMHAY

-739 DENNKAVHLDV
+739 DENNKAVYLDV
-750 EEGFDTMPVQL
+750 EESFDTMPVQL

-787 HDGSPTSNANGKFPY
+787 HDGSPTSNANGRFPY

-819 TVAWLNENGTR
+819 TVAWLNEDGTR

-838 VAHVSADNSIKETY
+838 AEHVSANDSIKETY

-864 ATADYWVG
+864 GAADYWVG

-881 AWYPDAQ
+881 AWHPDAQ
-888 GTGSTQGCGDMYY
+888 GSGSTQGCGDMYY
-901 AGGTPANT
+901 AGGTSANT
-909 FREFLQGGHLWHGS
+909 FREFLQGGYLWNGS
-923 HAGSCFLALGGRLGG
+923 SAGSCCLYLGNWLGG
-938 GAWRFLAGD
+938 GYWYCLAGD

>member
-1 MQLTFS
+1 MILLFS
-7 FSCWHI
+7 DWVLSK
-13 EASEGILGRQYDNLA
+13 SQGGLLGYQYDNLTREL
-28 HQIVV
+28 VV
-33 VGSLPE
+33 QGDLPE
-39 GYTWDML
+39 GWTWDML
-46 VECRGNYNIIPLT
+46 VSASGKGDTWPLALG
-59 VNDTGASATLTAD
+59 DGQASITLTD
-72 QLALT
+72 DNLSVR
-77 GYYDFQLRGTQDSV
+77 GEYYLQLRGTKGDQV
-91 IHHTNTTQVFIPDT
+91 RHTNVITAYNSRSLSGAGQ
-105 IVGPGTW
+105 W
-112 PVLPTEFSQ
+112 PTLPTEWIQ
-121 AEAAIKELNA
+121 AEKDIKELNA

-137 ENGYWMLWDLDSHAY
+137 SDGYWLLWDLSSHSY
-152 VQSDLPI
+152 QESDLPV
-159 PGLTMQIGDTITG
+159 PVGPAGPPNVLEIGTVETLPADQQATASITG
-172 EPGTDALVENV
+172 ESPAQ
-183 GTPTAPK
+183 K
-190 LQFTIPRG
+190 L
-198 DEGKA
+198 
-203 ATIEVGEVT
+203 
-212 ASDPGSEPQVKNSG
+212 
-226 TENAAVLDFV
+226 
-236 LPRGQTGPTGPAA
+236 
-249 TIEVESTVTGEPGT
+249 
-263 QASVE
+263 
-268 NVGTTGA
+268 
-275 AKLRFTIPR
+275 
-284 GNTGQNGVTP
+284 
-294 TLAAGNVETLEPDQ
+294 
-308 PATASVT
+308 
-315 GEGPEY
+315 
-321 QINLGIPQGKT
+321 NLGIPQGQPGKDGPANTLEIGTVETLEPGQTATAQIT
-332 GETGAQGVQG
+332 GEAPNQ
-342 EIGPRGYTFTPA
+342 A
-354 VDDAGN
+354 
-360 LSWTNDGGLPNP
+360 LSLG
-372 EEINI
+372 I
-377 KGPIGATGPQ
+377 PQ
-387 GNPGA
+387 GQTGKTGA
-392 TPTITVGTVTTLDPG
+392 TPALEIGQVETLEPG
-407 QDATAEITGE
+407 QPATAEFSG
-417 TPNLVLSLGIPQGQP
+417 TPEKPVLSLGIPQGQP

-493 TEEGQDDYL
+493 TEEGHDDYL

-609 SQPGLKPTR
+609 SQPGMNPTR
-618 NNSYNS
+618 NISYNS
-624 VITTY
+624 MITTY

-669 WSSQYSASVQRSE
+669 WNFQYSASVQRSE

-709 NNNGAVNQDRG
+709 NNNGTVNQDRG
-720 AATMHAY
+720 VATMHAY

-739 DENNKAVHLDV
+739 DENNKAVYLDV
-750 EEGFDTMPVQL
+750 EESFDTMPVQL

-787 HDGSPTSNANGKFPY
+787 HDGSPTSNANGRFPY

-819 TVAWLNENGTR
+819 TVAWLNEDGTR

-838 VAHVSADNSIKETY
+838 AEHVSANDSIKETY

-864 ATADYWVG
+864 AAADYWVG
-872 DCAVDPETG
+872 DCVVDPETG
-881 AWYPDAQ
+881 AWHPDAQ
-888 GTGSTQGCGDMYY
+888 GSGSTQGCGDMYY
-901 AGGTPANT
+901 AGGASANT
-909 FREFLQGGHLWHGS
+909 FREFLQGGDLRGGS
-923 HAGSCFLALGGRLGG
+923 NAGSCCLYLRAWLGG
-938 GAWRFLAGD
+938 GHWSFLAGD

>member
-1 MQLTFS
+1 MILLFS
-7 FSCWHI
+7 DWVLSKPQ
-13 EASEGILGRQYDNLA
+13 GGLLGYQYDNLTREL
-28 HQIVV
+28 VV
-33 VGSLPE
+33 QGDLPE
-39 GYTWDML
+39 GWAWDILVSAGGNGDTWH
-46 VECRGNYNIIPLT
+46 LT
-59 VNDTGASATLTAD
+59 LGDGQASITLTED
-72 QLALT
+72 NLSVS
-77 GYYDFQLRGTQDSV
+77 GEYYLQLRGIKGEQAR
-91 IHHTNTTQVFIPDT
+91 HTN
-105 IVGPGTW
+105 IVTAYNFRSLSGAGQW
-112 PVLPTEFSQ
+112 PTLPTEWIQ
-121 AEAAIKELNA
+121 AEKDIKELNA

-137 ENGYWMLWDLDSHAY
+137 SNGYWLLWDLSSHSY
-152 VQSDLPI
+152 QESDLPV
-159 PGLTMQIGDTITG
+159 PVGPAGPPNVLEIGTVETLPADQQATASITG
-172 EPGTDALVENV
+172 ESPAQKLNLGIPQGKQGATGNPG
-183 GTPTAPK
+183 AP
-190 LQFTIPRG
+190 
-198 DEGKA
+198 GK
-203 ATIEVGEVT
+203 
-212 ASDPGSEPQVKNSG
+212 D
-226 TENAAVLDFV
+226 
-236 LPRGQTGPTGPAA
+236 
-249 TIEVESTVTGEPGT
+249 
-263 QASVE
+263 
-268 NVGTTGA
+268 
-275 AKLRFTIPR
+275 
-284 GNTGQNGVTP
+284 GQNGVTP
-294 TLAAGNVETLEPDQ
+294 TLAAGNVETLEPGQ

-315 GEGPEY
+315 GDGPEY
-321 QINLGIPQGKT
+321 QINLGIPRGQ
-332 GETGAQGVQG
+332 TGAQGAPGQ
-342 EIGPRGYTFTPA
+342 
-354 VDDAGN
+354 
-360 LSWTNDGGLPNP
+360 DGQDGQD
-372 EEINI
+372 
-377 KGPIGATGPQ
+377 GQ
-387 GNPGA
+387 S
-392 TPTITVGTVTTLDPG
+392 PTIAVGTVTTLDPG

-493 TEEGQDDYL
+493 TEEGHDDYL

-609 SQPGLKPTR
+609 SQPGMNPTR
-618 NNSYNS
+618 NISYNS
-624 VITTY
+624 MITTY

-669 WSSQYSASVQRSE
+669 WSFQYSASVQRSE

-709 NNNGAVNQDRG
+709 NNNGTVNQDRG
-720 AATMHAY
+720 VATMHAY

-739 DENNKAVHLDV
+739 DENNKAVYLDV

-787 HDGSPTSNANGKFPY
+787 HDGSPTSNANGRFPY

-819 TVAWLNENGTR
+819 TVAWLNEDGTR

-838 VAHVSADNSIKETY
+838 AEHVSANDSIKETY

-864 ATADYWVG
+864 AAADYWVG
-872 DCAVDPETG
+872 DCVVDPETG
-881 AWYPDAQ
+881 AWHPDAQ
-888 GTGSTQGCGDMYY
+888 GSGSTQGCGDMYY
-901 AGGTPANT
+901 AGGTSANI
-909 FREFLQGGHLWHGS
+909 FREFLQGGDLGDGS
-923 HAGSCFLALGGRLGG
+923 RAGSCYLGLWAGLGNG
-938 GAWRFLAGD
+938 SWSYLAGD

>member
-1 MQLTFS
+1 MILTFS
-7 FSCWHI
+7 NWKITKPS
-13 EASEGILGRQYDNLA
+13 GTLGYQYDNLTREL
-28 HQIVV
+28 VV
-33 VGSLPE
+33 QGDLPE
-39 GYTWDML
+39 GWTWDIL
-46 VECRGNYNIIPLT
+46 VSASGNSDTWPLALG
-59 VNDTGASATLTAD
+59 DGQASITLTD
-72 QLALT
+72 DNLSVR
-77 GYYDFQLRGTQDSV
+77 GEYYLQLRGTNGDQV
-91 IHHTNTTQVFIPDT
+91 RHTNVITAYNSRSLSGAGQ
-105 IVGPGTW
+105 W
-112 PVLPTEFSQ
+112 PTLPTEWIQ
-121 AEAAIKELNA
+121 AEKDIKELNA

-137 ENGYWMLWDLDSHAY
+137 SNGYWLLWDLSSRSY
-152 VQSDLPI
+152 QESDLPV
-159 PGLTMQIGDTITG
+159 P
-172 EPGTDALVENV
+172 V
-183 GTPTAPK
+183 
-190 LQFTIPRG
+190 
-198 DEGKA
+198 
-203 ATIEVGEVT
+203 
-212 ASDPGSEPQVKNSG
+212 
-226 TENAAVLDFV
+226 
-236 LPRGQTGPTGPAA
+236 GPAGPPNVLE
-249 TIEVESTVTGEPGT
+249 IGT
-263 QASVE
+263 
-268 NVGTTGA
+268 
-275 AKLRFTIPR
+275 
-284 GNTGQNGVTP
+284 
-294 TLAAGNVETLEPDQ
+294 VETLPADQ
-308 PATASVT
+308 PATASIT
-315 GEGPEY
+315 GESPA
-321 QINLGIPQGKT
+321 QKLNLGIPQGK
-332 GETGAQGVQG
+332 Q
-342 EIGPRGYTFTPA
+342 
-354 VDDAGN
+354 
-360 LSWTNDGGLPNP
+360 
-372 EEINI
+372 
-377 KGPIGATGPQ
+377 GAT

-392 TPTITVGTVTTLDPG
+392 PGKDGQTPTITVGTVTTLDPG

-460 VYQTRF
+460 VYQTKF

-493 TEEGQDDYL
+493 TEEGHDDYL

-576 VPWPECVKAD
+576 APWPECVKAD

-618 NNSYNS
+618 NISYNS
-624 VITTY
+624 MITTY

-669 WSSQYSASVQRSE
+669 WSFQYSASVQRSE

-709 NNNGAVNQDRG
+709 NNNGTVNQDRG
-720 AATMHAY
+720 MATMHAY

-739 DENNKAVHLDV
+739 DENNKAVYLDV
-750 EEGFDTMPVQL
+750 EESFDTMPVQL

-779 ATDSVLGH
+779 ATDSVLDH
-787 HDGSPTSNANGKFPY
+787 HDGSPTSNANGRFPY

-819 TVAWLNENGTR
+819 TVAWLNEDGTR

-838 VAHVSADNSIKETY
+838 AEHVSANDSIKETY

-864 ATADYWVG
+864 AAADYWVG
-872 DCAVDPETG
+872 DCVVDPETG
-881 AWYPDAQ
+881 AWHPDAQ
-888 GTGSTQGCGDMYY
+888 GSGSTQGCGDMYY
-901 AGGTPANT
+901 AGGASANT
-909 FREFLQGGHLWHGS
+909 FREFLQGG
-923 HAGSCFLALGGRLGG
+923 RLGG
-938 GAWRFLAGD
+938 GSSAGSCCLYLGYWLGGGNWRYLAGD

>member
-1 MQLTFS
+1 MILLFS
-7 FSCWHI
+7 DWVLSKPQ
-13 EASEGILGRQYDNLA
+13 GGLLGYQYDNLTREL
-28 HQIVV
+28 VV
-33 VGSLPE
+33 QGDLPE
-39 GYTWDML
+39 GWTWDIL
-46 VECRGNYNIIPLT
+46 VSASGNSDTWPLALG
-59 VNDTGASATLTAD
+59 DGQASITLTD
-72 QLALT
+72 DNLSVR
-77 GYYDFQLRGTQDSV
+77 GEYYLQLRGTKGDQV
-91 IHHTNTTQVFIPDT
+91 RHTNVITAYNSRSLSGAGQ
-105 IVGPGTW
+105 W
-112 PVLPTEFSQ
+112 PTLPAEWIQ
-121 AEAAIKELNA
+121 AEKDIKELNA

-137 ENGYWMLWDLDSHAY
+137 SNGYWLLWDLSSHSY
-152 VQSDLPI
+152 QESDLPV
-159 PGLTMQIGDTITG
+159 PVGPAGPPNVLEIGTVETLPADQQATASITG
-172 EPGTDALVENV
+172 ESPAQ
-183 GTPTAPK
+183 K
-190 LQFTIPRG
+190 L
-198 DEGKA
+198 
-203 ATIEVGEVT
+203 
-212 ASDPGSEPQVKNSG
+212 
-226 TENAAVLDFV
+226 
-236 LPRGQTGPTGPAA
+236 
-249 TIEVESTVTGEPGT
+249 
-263 QASVE
+263 
-268 NVGTTGA
+268 
-275 AKLRFTIPR
+275 
-284 GNTGQNGVTP
+284 
-294 TLAAGNVETLEPDQ
+294 
-308 PATASVT
+308 
-315 GEGPEY
+315 
-321 QINLGIPQGKT
+321 NLGIPQGK
-332 GETGAQGVQG
+332 Q
-342 EIGPRGYTFTPA
+342 
-354 VDDAGN
+354 
-360 LSWTNDGGLPNP
+360 
-372 EEINI
+372 
-377 KGPIGATGPQ
+377 GAT

-392 TPTITVGTVTTLDPG
+392 PGKDGQDGQTPTIAVGTVTTLDPG

-493 TEEGQDDYL
+493 TEEGHDDYL

-609 SQPGLKPTR
+609 SQPGMNPTR
-618 NNSYNS
+618 NISYNS
-624 VITTY
+624 MITTY

-669 WSSQYSASVQRSE
+669 WNFQYSASVQRSE

-692 QANNLV
+692 QANSLV

-709 NNNGAVNQDRG
+709 DNNGTVNQDRG
-720 AATMHAY
+720 VAAMHAY

-739 DENNKAVHLDV
+739 DENNKAVYLDV
-750 EEGFDTMPVQL
+750 EESFDTMPVQL

-771 SSMHWWSG
+771 SSMHWRSG

-787 HDGSPTSNANGKFPY
+787 HDGSPTSNANGRFPY

-819 TVAWLNENGTR
+819 TVAWLNEDGTR

-838 VAHVSADNSIKETY
+838 VAHVSADDSIKETY

-864 ATADYWVG
+864 AAADYWVG
-872 DCAVDPETG
+872 DCVVDPETG
-881 AWYPDAQ
+881 AWHPDAQ
-888 GTGSTQGCGDMYY
+888 GSGSTQGCGDMYY
-901 AGGTPANT
+901 AGGTSANT
-909 FREFLQGGHLWHGS
+909 FREFLQGGALWDGS
-923 HAGSCFLALGGRLGG
+923 GAGSCYLSLGAWLGVG
-938 GAWRFLAGD
+938 FWRFLAGD